1 MAVAAGNEGV
11 LILHGFTGS
20 PWEVRPVAERLAS
33 TGRSIAMPVLAGH
46 GTDVADL
53 DQTTWHDWLASAMAA
68 RAWLDRRCDTI
79 HVVGLS
85 MGGLLAVLV
94 ANDFGA
100 ARLGS
105 LTLLAPAFTLG
116 TVPTAAIKTFHTIGW
131 PKVLGK
137 DAPVLAR
144 NERPPAYWQVPVAAT
159 NSLLD
164 LISMVRGSRLAV
176 SAPTLVV
183 QGTADATIPHRA
195 ARRIAKRLVPHARFE
210 QIPRAGHLLPRVKQA
225 PAVLETI
232 ALFVRSPRS

>member
-46 GTDVADL
+46 GTNVADL
-53 DQTTWHDWLASAMAA
+53 DQTTWHDWLASAIAA

-144 NERPPAYWQVPVAAT
+144 NERPPAYWQVPVSAT
-159 NSLLD
+159 NSYSTSSRWSADRAWRSRHLRSLCRELPMQRFRIELRGGSQNGWSRMLD
-164 LISMVRGSRLAV
+164 LSKSHE
-176 SAPTLVV
+176 
-183 QGTADATIPHRA
+183 QGTCCLASS
-195 ARRIAKRLVPHARFE
+195 RRRRCS
-210 QIPRAGHLLPRVKQA
+210 KQSRY
-225 PAVLETI
+225 L
-232 ALFVRSPRS
+232 